1 MKNRK
6 LIRIK
11 KKIKPEDHYNKVG
24 LDNVSKLFLIS
35 IRENLIHQQRRE
47 RFRIWNGYEPHY

>member
-6 LIRIK
+6 LIKIRR
-11 KKIKPEDHYNKVG
+11 KIKPEDIYSKPG